1 MRNGQLKPGYNV
13 QVGTEKG
20 FVTTYGIYP
29 NPTDTRTLADQL
41 VRFEKA
47 HGRMPKRVVGD
58 AGYGSEENYTFLEEH
73 GVVPYL
79 KYGLYEQEKKR
90 SFKRRRPYHPSRWSY
105 DDEKDQLICPEG
117 HPLEYE
123 YTKTVRT
130 DAGYLTS
137 RRMYACRACVACP
150 VKDECTSSAYRKTA
164 FSPNLRRQ
172 QGRVKRR
179 LASGPGS
186 RLYARRGHEVET
198 VFAQIKSNQ
207 GFDRFQ
213 MRGNKGALV
222 EWGLQMLGYNIKQIA
237 RVH

>member
-1 MRNGQLKPGYNV
+1 MRNGQLKPAYNV

-20 FVTTYGIYP
+20 FVTSYGIYP

-41 VRFEKA
+41 NRFHKA

-58 AGYGSEENYTFLEEH
+58 AGYGSEENYTFLEDR

-79 KYGLYEQEKKR
+79 KYGLHDQEKKR
-90 SFKRRRPYHPSRWSY
+90 NFAKRRPYHSSRWPY
-105 DDEKDQLICPEG
+105 DEEKDQLTCPQG
-117 HPLEYE
+117 YPVEYE
-123 YTKTVRT
+123 YTTTVRT
-130 DAGYLTS
+130 DAGYQTR
-137 RRMYACRACVACP
+137 RRMYVCRACNACP
-150 VKDECTSSAYRKTA
+150 VKDECTRATYRKTA
-164 FSPNLRRQ
+164 FSPSLRRQ
-172 QGRVKRR
+172 QGQVRKR

-213 MRGNKGALV
+213 MRGTKGASV
-222 EWGLQMLGYNIKQIA
+222 EWGLQMLGYNMKQLA
-237 RVH
+237 RTR